1 MKYIFLLLFIIP
13 ISAFSEIYKWT
24 DESGNVHFGDSPKD
38 KDKAE
43 KIVVEVNSY
52 ENVTYDDVQFYQGSE
67 SNNVT
72 MYATSWCG
80 YCKKARQYFQQQG
93 IPFVEKDIEQSADAK
108 REHAAL
114 GGGGVPLFSY
124 KGRTKRGFS
133 VGGFES
139 FYRQK

>member
-80 YCKKARQYFQQQG
+80 YCKKARAYFKKNG
-93 IPFVEKDIEQSADAK
+93 ISYIEYDIEKDERAK
-108 REHAAL
+108 RMYDLL
-114 GGGGVPLFSY
+114 GGKGVPVILVG
-124 KGRTKRGFS
+124 KKRMNGFS
-133 VGGFES
+133 VAGFERI
-139 FYRQK
+139 YR